1 MRNPFLSFCLILL
14 AALAA
19 SAQEPTRKSADP
31 ELDKIETLIRDAWHE
46 FDRFTG
52 GGGKPGDP
60 NNPMGKWAAT
70 LWQYRDQHPGTA
82 AAARAT
88 SESVHFLIHA
98 DQVKEAFAR
107 ADTVSLDDA
116 AWKSLIGVVLEGAS
130 LKGDYDFLI
139 SKALSLLDGSKDAE
153 VKVRAQFDLAQ
164 AHWKKEDSNRARA
177 AFEKVIAD
185 YPDTPY
191 AKEAEGNIYEIDL
204 LNIGQP
210 APLFAT
216 KSTSGQPLSISEFR
230 GKVVLLYFW
239 ASW

>member
-1 MRNPFLSFCLILL
+1 MRSLFLAGCLILL
-14 AALAA
+14 AAFAA
-19 SAQEPTRKSADP
+19 SAQEPARKPADP
-31 ELDKIETLIRDAWHE
+31 ELDKIEALIRGAWQE

-52 GGGKPGDP
+52 AGGKPGDP
-60 NNPMGKWAAT
+60 NNPMGKWAVA
-70 LWQYRDQHPGTA
+70 LWEYRQQHTGTA

-98 DQVKEAFAR
+98 ERVDEAFAN
-107 ADTVSLDDA
+107 ADSVALDDP
-116 AWKSLIGVVLEGAS
+116 AWKSLIGVVLEGAT
-130 LKGDYDFLI
+130 LKRNYDFLI
-139 SKALSLLDGSKDAE
+139 RKALSLLDGSKDAE

-164 AHWKKEDSNRARA
+164 AYWKKDDSNRARA

-185 YPDTPY
+185 YPDGPY

-204 LNIGQP
+204 LNVGQP

-216 KSTSGQPLSISEFR
+216 KSSSGRPLSISEFR